1 MKTTMNTNN
10 RFFILITIFFS
21 IVITSMTSCT
31 TTQRSLEDKCILKDP
46 RYSQFVADHQ
56 LECDIEEFLN
66 ENK

>member
-1 MKTTMNTNN
+1 MKTTMNANN

-21 IVITSMTSCT
+21 IVLTSCT